1 MKKENKIQEIND
13 KLIQLEILFQKQN
26 EHVETKGKLSQR
38 NDLIK
43 IRSRRNVEMVQ
54 PRKRK
59 KNRETFREDCRRI
72 SRDQTS
78 NVPACQIGKIDIT
91 RNLDS
96 C

>member
-13 KLIQLEILFQKQN
+13 KLIQLEILLQKQN

-43 IRSRRNVEMVQ
+43 IRSR
-54 PRKRK
+54 RK